1 VKKRKLAERIAKDI
15 NEHDAHQ
22 VSKWLCTPT
31 EGTDDVVVIN
41 IVVEDTEEKELVE
54 YRFKVTPQ
62 MVEEGVK
69 DIKDYLLEIAG
80 VPPSE
85 DRSVP
90 HLERHQAQLLLRG
103 YQKNYKNLE
112 TYDLG
117 ANTFSYYIFPDVMR
131 PLESKPRKALSHFC
145 YLWIL
150 F

>member
-1 VKKRKLAERIAKDI
+1 M
-15 NEHDAHQ
+15 
-22 VSKWLCTPT
+22 
-31 EGTDDVVVIN
+31 VIN

-117 ANTFSYYIFPDVMR
+117 ANTFSHYSFPDVMR
-131 PLESKPRKALSHFC
+131 PLESLLKTKPKPRKGFVPLLVSLDTFLKYDLPEYIPDQC
-145 YLWIL
+145 YYVSTVLV
-150 F
+150 FRQ